1 MQTTA
6 SSSSNDNNN
15 NNNRNAGFKRGA
27 SLKARASMDNA
38 ESIARKVSRTAS
50 ACKTLGRWGF
60 WGQLILF
67 TVAAVVV
74 VFSFLFKGFTKA
86 TDAGLYF
93 ILFGIMAGF
102 FTTFW
107 SLGLVRLGD
116 RLKASIADLE
126 LVPPRA
132 EVVKALTTGL
142 TVNLV
147 GLGATIVGLQATTG
161 LLFAKTLTIAAT
173 GPFAQNANP
182 VLALDIFLVQA
193 ASNAMLAHWLGM
205 SISLW
210 LLRTVNLPSPP
221 APKGE
226 K

>member
-1 MQTTA
+1 MTT
-6 SSSSNDNNN
+6 
-15 NNNRNAGFKRGA
+15 
-27 SLKARASMDNA
+27 KATVDNA
-38 ESIARKVSRTAS
+38 ESIARKVSRTAA

-116 RLKASIADLE
+116 RLKASIADLDWAAE
-126 LVPPRA
+126 SGGGESVDDWVDGEFGWVRRHDCWFTSDDGVVIREDVDDRGDWAIRA
-132 EVVKALTTGL
+132 KCQSGVGVGYFLGSSGEQRDVGA
-142 TVNLV
+142 LV
-147 GLGATIVGLQATTG
+147 G
-161 LLFAKTLTIAAT
+161 
-173 GPFAQNANP
+173 
-182 VLALDIFLVQA
+182 DEY
-193 ASNAMLAHWLGM
+193 
-205 SISLW
+205 ISLW